1 MLEIIVSLTS
11 GSYHNGKFGCSFRL
25 GRVSFPWEG
34 ILQNAVLITFGQK
47 VLQIFPCS
55 TQKASAVKPE
65 NAVLAGTAGVPGN
78 PFSADTWGQILGAKE
93 VFPSYPGR

>member
-1 MLEIIVSLTS
+1 MLQT
-11 GSYHNGKFGCSFRL
+11 
-25 GRVSFPWEG
+25 
-34 ILQNAVLITFGQK
+34 AVLITFGQK

-65 NAVLAGTAGVPGN
+65 NAILAETAGVPGN